1 MDRRTV
7 LARLTRLAPGLAAF
21 VHYRREDLRH
31 DIVAGVCVASVAL
44 PVGVAYAELAGFNP
58 AIGLYSCLWP
68 LVAYALFG
76 TSRQLIVGPDAATCA
91 LIAASLTPL
100 AAPGSDAYLALSMTL
115 AFVAGLICI
124 AAGLIGLGACA
135 DFLSRPILTGF
146 MNGIAISIALGQVGK
161 LLGFRIET
169 TGIIRPFI
177 EIVEK
182 VGQTHLP
189 TLAVGLGA
197 FALLVA
203 LPKAA
208 PRVPTALATLAIAAC
223 VVGLFSLDSH
233 GVRTIGAVPAGLP
246 WFTVPRIPFNKL
258 DTLVVDAAGIALI
271 SFCSAMLTARS
282 FAARNRYE
290 IDDDR
295 EFAAI
300 GAANIVSAL
309 TQGFAISGAD
319 SRTAMNDM
327 AGGRTQLASLVAA
340 ATIGLV
346 LVFLTKPLQY
356 VPTPALGAVLVM
368 AAVSLVDLATLR
380 TLWRESRGEFFI
392 CVSATLG
399 VVLFGSLKGILL
411 AVVLALFR
419 FIRLVA
425 RPPCEVLGTVEGM
438 KGFHSIARHA
448 NARQTPGLCLFR
460 FNAPI
465 VFFNARHFKLSAI
478 NAINATVPAPRWF
491 VLDAIA
497 VTSLD
502 VTGRRVVEELR
513 EELAR
518 RGVTFVLAG
527 RRTQRLEWRER
538 HGLSQVV
545 DEQLHF
551 PTLRTA
557 VRAFHTKQQADS
569 QPDSQM

>member
-1 MDRRTV
+1 MASPAADRRA
-7 LARLTRLAPGLAAF
+7 LLTRLARVAPGLAAF
-21 VHYRREDLRH
+21 VRYRREDLRH
-31 DIVAGVCVASVAL
+31 DVVAGVCVASVAL
-44 PVGVAYAELAGFNP
+44 PVGVAYAELAGLNP

-76 TSRQLIVGPDAATCA
+76 SSRQLIVGPDAATCA

-100 AAPGSDAYLALSMTL
+100 AAAGSDAYLSMSMTL

-124 AAGLIGLGACA
+124 AAGFIGLGACA

-146 MNGIAISIALGQVGK
+146 MNGIAISIGLGQVGK
-161 LLGFRIET
+161 LLGFKIAS

-177 EIVEK
+177 EIVDK
-182 VGQTHLP
+182 IGQTHLP
-189 TLAVGLGA
+189 TLVIGLGA
-197 FALLVA
+197 FALLLV
-203 LPKAA
+203 LPKLA
-208 PRVPTALATLAIAAC
+208 PRVPTALATLAVAAC
-223 VVGLFSLDSH
+223 VVRLFSLDAH

-246 WFTVPRIPFNKL
+246 WFTVPRIPLAQF

-282 FAARNRYE
+282 FAARNGYE

-300 GAANIVSAL
+300 GAANIVSSL
-309 TQGFAISGAD
+309 SHGFAISGAD
-319 SRTAMNDM
+319 SRTAMNEM
-327 AGGRTQLASLVAA
+327 AGGRTQLTSLVAA
-340 ATIGLV
+340 ASIGFV

-368 AAVSLVDLATLR
+368 AAVSLVDLATLE
-380 TLWRESRGEFFI
+380 TLWHESRGEFFI
-392 CVSATLG
+392 CISATLA

-419 FIRLVA
+419 FIRIVA
-425 RPPCEVLGTVEGM
+425 RPSCEVLGTVEGM
-438 KGFHSIARHA
+438 KGFHGIARHK
-448 NARQTPGLCLFR
+448 NAHRTPGLCLFR

-465 VFFNARHFKLSAI
+465 VFFNARHFKLSALK
-478 NAINATVPAPRWF
+478 AIAETSPAPQWF

-497 VTSLD
+497 VTSVD

-513 EELAR
+513 DELEQ
-518 RGVTFVLAG
+518 RGMTFVLAG
-527 RRTQRLEWRER
+527 RLTQRLDWLDK
-538 HGLSQVV
+538 HGLSSTA
-545 DEQLHF
+545 DHQLHF
-551 PTLRTA
+551 PTLRAA
-557 VRAFHTKQQADS
+557 VRAFYARQRANT
-569 QPDSQM
+569 